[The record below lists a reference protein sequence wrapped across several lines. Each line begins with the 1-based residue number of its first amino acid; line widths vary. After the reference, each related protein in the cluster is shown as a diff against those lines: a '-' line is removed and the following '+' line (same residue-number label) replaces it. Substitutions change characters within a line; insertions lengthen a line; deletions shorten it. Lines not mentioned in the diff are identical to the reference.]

1 MPPMSMEHSEG
12 DTRMDEQSRILLVDD
27 DAGVRGVLK
36 DLLLFE
42 GYQVLVAADGP
53 EGLEKA
59 ADLVP
64 DLILLDVMMP
74 NMDGFEVCEKLRAD
88 PLLGDVPVI
97 MLTALDDSESRLRGI
112 EAGADDF
119 VSKPFEYVE
128 LQARVRTILQLNRYR
143 RLLEERMQREQAE
156 EALAQRVTQLALLNR
171 IGGRL
176 AAMLELDELLAEAVR
191 LVQDFG
197 YPRINLFTLEPG
209 GRELHLK
216 ASAGVFATP
225 LAPGSRLD
233 LGQGLAGYVA
243 QQGERLL
250 VNDLSAEPRYA
261 GSCPEQATDC
271 SELAVPL
278 RVGGDVVGVLD
289 VQSPRLNAFDE
300 NDVMVMEIL
309 ADQIATAIHNAQL
322 YEAERAARRRL
333 RNLAGYLEDAREK
346 ERTIIAREIHDE
358 FGQALTALKMDLA
371 WLAKRLPPDQD
382 SLLVKVG
389 SMSGLVDTSIQ
400 MVRRIA
406 TDLRPGVL
414 DHLGLV
420 ASIEWQA
427 QEFAKRA
434 DFECQLDLTGKE
446 LCLDED
452 LLTAVFRIFQE
463 TLTNVARHAEATLV
477 RVELREEADEL
488 VLTVQD
494 NGKGMT
500 ESQITRSKS
509 LGLIGMQERARSWG
523 GRVSFQA
530 SPGQGT
536 TVTVRVPMVGAT
548 EEV

>member
-1 MPPMSMEHSEG
+1 
-12 DTRMDEQSRILLVDD
+12 MDAQSRILIVDD
-27 DAGVRGVLK
+27 DAGVRGALRE
-36 DLLLFE
+36 LLIFE
-42 GYQVLVAADGP
+42 GYQVAIATNGP
-53 EGLEKA
+53 EALERA

-74 NMDGFEVCEKLRAD
+74 GMNGFEVCGRLRAD

-97 MLTALDDSESRLRGI
+97 MLTALDDSDSRLRGI

-197 YPRINLFTLEPG
+197 YPRVNLFTMNQG
-209 GRELHLK
+209 GRELHLR
-216 ASAGVFATP
+216 ACAGMFSARFT
-225 LAPGSRLD
+225 LGSRIG
-233 LGQGLAGYVA
+233 LGQGLVGRVA
-243 QQGERLL
+243 QHGKKLL
-250 VNDLSAEPRYA
+250 VNDVAADPHYA
-261 GSCPEQATDC
+261 GSCPDQSAEC

-278 RVGGDVVGVLD
+278 RVSGEVVGVLD

-309 ADQIATAIHNAQL
+309 ADQIATSIHNAQL

-346 ERTIIAREIHDE
+346 ERTYIAREIHDE

-371 WLAKRLPPDQD
+371 WLAKRLPADQD
-382 SLLVKVG
+382 GLLAKVG
-389 SMSGLVDTSIQ
+389 SMSELVDTSIH

-434 DFECQLDLTGKE
+434 GFECQLHLTDKE
-446 LCLDED
+446 LMLDED

-463 TLTNVARHAEATLV
+463 TLTNVVRHAEATKV
-477 RVELREEADEL
+477 RVELREDADEL
-488 VLTVQD
+488 LLIVQD

-523 GRVSFQA
+523 GRVIFLA
-530 SPGQGT
+530 TPGQGT
-536 TVTVRVPMVGAT
+536 TVTVRVPMVNAS
-548 EEV
+548 EETQ

>member
-1 MPPMSMEHSEG
+1 
-12 DTRMDEQSRILLVDD
+12 MDAQSRILIVDD
-27 DAGVRGVLK
+27 DSGVRGALK
-36 DLLLFE
+36 ELLVFE
-42 GYQVLVAADGP
+42 GYQVAIAADGP
-53 EGLEKA
+53 EALEKA

-74 NMDGFEVCEKLRAD
+74 GINGYEVCGRLRAD
-88 PLLGDVPVI
+88 PLLGEVPVI
-97 MLTALDDSESRLRGI
+97 MLTALDDSDSRLRGI

-197 YPRINLFTLEPG
+197 YPRVNLFTMDQG

-216 ASAGVFATP
+216 ASAGIFSSP
-225 LAPGSRLD
+225 LTPGSRLG
-233 LGQGLAGYVA
+233 LGQGLVGWVA
-243 QQGERLL
+243 QHGERLL
-250 VNDLSAEPRYA
+250 VDDVTADPRYA
-261 GSCPEQATDC
+261 DSCPDQVADC

-278 RVGGDVVGVLD
+278 RVSGEVVGVLD
-289 VQSPRLNAFDE
+289 VQSPRLNVFDE

-346 ERTIIAREIHDE
+346 ERTYIAREIHDE

-371 WLAKRLPPDQD
+371 WLAKRLSADQD
-382 SLLVKVG
+382 GLLAKVG
-389 SMSGLVDTSIQ
+389 SMSELVDSSIH

-434 DFECQLDLTGKE
+434 DFECQLHLTDKDLM
-446 LCLDED
+446 LDED

-463 TLTNVARHAEATLV
+463 TLTNVVRHAEATKV
-477 RVELREEADEL
+477 RVELREDADEL
-488 VLTVQD
+488 VLIVQD

-523 GRVSFQA
+523 GRVMFLA
-530 SPGQGT
+530 TPGQGT
-536 TVTVRVPMVGAT
+536 TVTVRVPMVNAT
-548 EEV
+548 EETR